1 MSVNHCSTVPVLHA
15 WTCLRSCECEVWAA
29 AGLVH
34 DTKIRLTPLVDM
46 YFMSLAGTVCVWV
59 CVCMPACV
67 YAWWQH
73 PLDTAPAMEICM
85 ESLLKCHPRA
95 GAGGVMGNTLKQY
108 RYLCYQTNRLFCSV
122 PWLRGILTH
131 LHKMS
136 GHRLYHEKNEVISIN
151 VC

>member
-1 MSVNHCSTVPVLHA
+1 MSVNHYSTVPVLHA

-34 DTKIRLTPLVDM
+34 DTKIRLTLLVDM
-46 YFMSLAGTVCVWV
+46 YCMSLAGTVCECA
-59 CVCMPACV
+59 CVCPPVCMRGDNI
-67 YAWWQH
+67 

-95 GAGGVMGNTLKQY
+95 GAGGVTGNTLKQC

-136 GHRLYHEKNEVISIN
+136 GHRLYHEKNWVSGIN